1 VSWLVTGGAGFIGSH
16 IVETLTSRGEKVRVV
31 DNLLTGKRA
40 NIEPFLSKVDFVEAD
55 LADAKV
61 AARCVEGVDYV
72 LHQAALPSVPRSVA
86 DPLASHHNCVTAT
99 VALLEASRN
108 AGVKRVVLASS
119 SSVYGDQPQL
129 PKVESQIPD
138 PRSPYAAAKLACE
151 GYASAFNRL
160 YGLSTVSLRY
170 FNIFG
175 PRQDPES
182 QYAAVVPAFATA
194 VLNGESPTVYGDGGQ
209 SRDFTYVANAV
220 EANILAATAET
231 PLAGEA
237 VNVACGERF
246 TLLDLLAEI
255 SRITGREA
263 KPTFVEPRAG
273 DVRESLADISRA
285 RELFG
290 YEPVVSF
297 AEGLELTVSS
307 FEKGDNRS

>member
-16 IVETLTSRGEKVRVV
+16 IVETLTSRGEQVRVV
-31 DNLLTGKRA
+31 DNLLTGKLE
-40 NIEPFLSKVDFVEAD
+40 NIAPFMNRIEFVEAD
-55 LADAKV
+55 LADPDV
-61 AARCVEGVDYV
+61 AARCVDGVDYV

-99 VALLEASRN
+99 VALLEAARK
-108 AGVKRVVLASS
+108 AGVKRVVQASS

-129 PKVESQIPD
+129 PKVETQTPD

-151 GYASAFNRL
+151 AYAAAFNRL

-175 PRQDPES
+175 PRQDPKS

-194 VLNGESPTVYGDGGQ
+194 VMSGERPTVYGDGGQ

-220 EANILAATAET
+220 EANIRAATADT

-237 VNVACGERF
+237 VNVACGQSV
-246 TLLDLLAEI
+246 TLLELLADIE
-255 SRITGREA
+255 RITGKKA
-263 KPTFVEPRAG
+263 EPLFEELRAG

-285 RELFG
+285 KELFG
-290 YEPVVSF
+290 YEPRVSF

-307 FEKGDNRS
+307 FQQKEKDA